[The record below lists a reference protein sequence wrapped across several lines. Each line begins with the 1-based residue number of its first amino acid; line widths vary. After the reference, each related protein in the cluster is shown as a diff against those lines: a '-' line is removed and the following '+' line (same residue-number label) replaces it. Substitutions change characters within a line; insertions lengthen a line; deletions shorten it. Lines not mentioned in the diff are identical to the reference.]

1 MKKPFVISISGIS
14 GSGKTTIAN
23 ALKKR
28 VANTEVIN
36 FDNISGDLPGQ
47 DYCEW
52 SESGAD
58 CNEWILTPI
67 IDEIER
73 LCSDPLEYIVLDYPF
88 GTAHRK
94 VGAYVDISVW
104 IDIPLDI
111 SLARRILRDF
121 TRCSKIRHPLKGH
134 VAEEVSSYL
143 DYYLARHRDT
153 YLRHIETIRPF
164 VDLIVDGTNTPEEI
178 TDEILSYINTRNHY
192 DALIDEINDPV
203 CDPVLLR
210 EYMDKWDGEV
220 FIEVLQFSPDKTVL
234 EVGVGTG
241 RLAVRICG
249 KCERFTG
256 IDISPKTIERA
267 KENLRGFNNV
277 SLICGNFLTYQFNE
291 RFDIIYSSLTFMH
304 IQNKRAA
311 IQRAAILLNPGGRFV
326 LSIDK
331 NQQME
336 IDYASGYGSRKIVV
350 YPDTPEE
357 ITALITEAGLNIEKQ
372 FETEFALIITA
383 RKG

>member
-1 MKKPFVISISGIS
+1 MRYCPISIPV
-14 GSGKTTIAN
+14 TI
-23 ALKKR
+23 
-28 VANTEVIN
+28 
-36 FDNISGDLPGQ
+36 
-47 DYCEW
+47 
-52 SESGAD
+52 
-58 CNEWILTPI
+58 
-67 IDEIER
+67 
-73 LCSDPLEYIVLDYPF
+73 
-88 GTAHRK
+88 
-94 VGAYVDISVW
+94 
-104 IDIPLDI
+104 
-111 SLARRILRDF
+111 
-121 TRCSKIRHPLKGH
+121 
-134 VAEEVSSYL
+134 
-143 DYYLARHRDT
+143 
-153 YLRHIETIRPF
+153 
-164 VDLIVDGTNTPEEI
+164 
-178 TDEILSYINTRNHY
+178 Y

>member
-1 MKKPFVISISGIS
+1 MRYCPISIPV
-14 GSGKTTIAN
+14 TI
-23 ALKKR
+23 
-28 VANTEVIN
+28 
-36 FDNISGDLPGQ
+36 
-47 DYCEW
+47 
-52 SESGAD
+52 
-58 CNEWILTPI
+58 
-67 IDEIER
+67 
-73 LCSDPLEYIVLDYPF
+73 
-88 GTAHRK
+88 
-94 VGAYVDISVW
+94 
-104 IDIPLDI
+104 
-111 SLARRILRDF
+111 
-121 TRCSKIRHPLKGH
+121 
-134 VAEEVSSYL
+134 
-143 DYYLARHRDT
+143 
-153 YLRHIETIRPF
+153 
-164 VDLIVDGTNTPEEI
+164 
-178 TDEILSYINTRNHY
+178 Y

-234 EVGVGTG
+234 EVGIGTG